1 MSDSKYST
9 SHLFRSR
16 RAYESS
22 VNHLE
27 NNNIASLTKE
37 PVRFNDHYRHH
48 LEKINKR
55 QKRFVSKVNS
65 WNRRKQ
71 FIRYVHTICTTTHI
85 HSHKN
90 NKVKI
95 TFQHILF
102 NF

>member
-37 PVRFNDHYRHH
+37 PVQFNDHYSHH

-55 QKRFVSKVNS
+55 QKRSVLKIS
-65 WNRRKQ
+65 WNQRKQ
-71 FIRYVHTICTTTHI
+71 FIRYVHAICTTTYTQTHT
-85 HSHKN
+85 HS
-90 NKVKI
+90 
-95 TFQHILF
+95 
-102 NF
+102 